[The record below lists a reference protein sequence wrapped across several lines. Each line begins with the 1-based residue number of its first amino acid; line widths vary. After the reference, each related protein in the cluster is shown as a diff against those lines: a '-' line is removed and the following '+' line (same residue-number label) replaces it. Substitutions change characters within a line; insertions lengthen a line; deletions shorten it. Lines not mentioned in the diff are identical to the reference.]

1 MADAAPPNKHTEDA
15 LQREGSVSMSTV
27 PPEAGP
33 AMGST
38 NMCVS
43 AAADAALHFIMKR
56 TSV

>member
-38 NMCVS
+38 KICVS
-43 AAADAALHFIMKR
+43 AGADASLQLIMKS
-56 TSV
+56 SV